1 MIRGLPILLAALAA
15 LLLLLAAAPVA
26 AHGGFVPARPTG
38 LTAAGFHGG
47 IALDH
52 EIVSPYVRLDWDD
65 PGDTSITHYLVLR
78 RDAGTHENGRYIVID
93 SDTGSAQVQYL
104 DHTVE
109 NDRRYVYRIIAV
121 NDHGES
127 RPSGSARADTY
138 LVPIVPFPGRD
149 DASPEG

>member
-1 MIRGLPILLAALAA
+1 M
-15 LLLLLAAAPVA
+15 
-26 AHGGFVPARPTG
+26 
-38 LTAAGFHGG
+38 
-47 IALDH
+47 
-52 EIVSPYVRLDWDD
+52 DD

-138 LVPIVPFPGRD
+138 LVAIVPFPGPD